1 MGVYKSIENGE
12 PLRNKTIPCEAIQ
25 PLGGDKIKKCIVC
38 GKLLP
43 LKEFHKNSANKD
55 GYDNRCKHC
64 KSIIAHNKRENDY
77 FRQYCITKRS
87 ECKRKNIPFDLD
99 ASYLEEIWT
108 GECPIFHISLCRNHK
123 GRGSSYSAHLDRF
136 DPNKG
141 YIKGNVTWISGRA
154 NRIKYD
160 ASIEELR
167 QIVDWMER
175 VTTIPKGSTSKQ
187 REVVDADNSV
197 KR

>member
-25 PLGGDKIKKCIVC
+25 HIEGDKIKKCRVC

-43 LKEFHKNSANKD
+43 L
-55 GYDNRCKHC
+55 
-64 KSIIAHNKRENDY
+64 
-77 FRQYCITKRS
+77 
-87 ECKRKNIPFDLD
+87 
-99 ASYLEEIWT
+99 
-108 GECPIFHISLCRNHK
+108 
-123 GRGSSYSAHLDRF
+123 
-136 DPNKG
+136 
-141 YIKGNVTWISGRA
+141 
-154 NRIKYD
+154 
-160 ASIEELR
+160 EELR

-187 REVVDADNSV
+187 REAVDADNSV